1 MTGDDNRNH
10 RPEPVQT
17 DPSGDAAA
25 QRQRRPRTSKPKVK
39 TGCNNCKQR
48 RIKCDEKRPACTQC
62 VRSKKECKGYPPPPR
77 PRIFEEVA
85 IAPRPVT
92 SNIAVIASAPVAAT
106 STIAPRRPTIAIATK
121 PKRAVS
127 PPQQRITP
135 PLTPV
140 NHPESTFTSS
150 LMVHRPSVNLPFN
163 PQDGLYFQL
172 FRERTA
178 GELSGFFDSSFWTCS
193 VLRECHSEEA
203 IRHSVVALGALYK
216 TLEKMTESP
225 PGSPSDN
232 FDPVDHA
239 RLHWEVAF
247 RNYDS
252 ALKAIRNQ
260 TSTDSSTQ
268 RTSLM
273 ATVLLACFDS
283 FIGDHKQA
291 IRQIQTGLGL
301 LEQLRAERRRAF
313 LPRPEEPVEQDLIQ
327 MFTRLAIQ
335 AKSYDMAFHFPQ
347 PFVIRLTP
355 QNTDPTSP
363 TSEGGSPVS
372 TLQSPIPECFSSLVE
387 ARLAWDALCEKML
400 RFTETMFQYTS
411 STSPMGVLPRQLQQ
425 FGVGFKN
432 EIASWDNAFEP
443 ILNSRNAPG
452 KSSQEKAAISVLK
465 MFQIMGQILFL
476 MTFSDNESSFD
487 MFLPHFKKIVSLAEE
502 VVGDEEREAMAKRCP
517 NPQFCQHQSG
527 HPDIFGGGEW
537 TAKHIKP
544 SFSADL
550 GIVPPLYLVA
560 TKCRD
565 STIRRQAIQLLM
577 SSARREGMWD
587 SELIARIGMWIMAI
601 EEEGMTP
608 PGDSPRPSTSSTGPF
623 SAGSPGARSIGS
635 ISNGSPTSGYTDF
648 ESDRPLGPGGNAR
661 SYSIGRRESIA
672 TNGSV
677 NRSRTIPEEK
687 RVMVRAVDFD
697 LRSRTATLKCGSR
710 DLTPGMQDFKTRV
723 TQFVW

>member
-1 MTGDDNRNH
+1 
-10 RPEPVQT
+10 
-17 DPSGDAAA
+17 
-25 QRQRRPRTSKPKVK
+25 
-39 TGCNNCKQR
+39 
-48 RIKCDEKRPACTQC
+48 
-62 VRSKKECKGYPPPPR
+62 
-77 PRIFEEVA
+77 
-85 IAPRPVT
+85 
-92 SNIAVIASAPVAAT
+92 
-106 STIAPRRPTIAIATK
+106 
-121 PKRAVS
+121 
-127 PPQQRITP
+127 
-135 PLTPV
+135 
-140 NHPESTFTSS
+140 
-150 LMVHRPSVNLPFN
+150 MVHRPSVNLPFN

>member
-1 MTGDDNRNH
+1 MQVCAPFANH
-10 RPEPVQT
+10 LIIPRATQN
-17 DPSGDAAA
+17 PSSPYTKL
-25 QRQRRPRTSKPKVK
+25 RHCR
-39 TGCNNCKQR
+39 QR

-85 IAPRPVT
+85 IAPRPVNG
-92 SNIAVIASAPVAAT
+92 SVAVISPAPAAL
-106 STIAPRRPTIAIATK
+106 APRRPTIAIATK
-121 PKRAVS
+121 PKRAPS

-135 PLTPV
+135 PLTPIT
-140 NHPESTFTSS
+140 NPESVFTS
-150 LMVHRPSVNLPFN
+150 LTVHRPSVNLPFN

-225 PGSPSDN
+225 PGSPSDH
-232 FDPVDHA
+232 FDPTDHA
-239 RLHWEVAF
+239 MVHWEVAF

-252 ALKAIRNQ
+252 ALKAIRSQ
-260 TSTDSSTQ
+260 ASTDQSTQ

-313 LPRPEEPVEQDLIQ
+313 LPRPEEPVEQDLIH

-363 TSEGGSPVS
+363 SSEGGSPVS
-372 TLQSPIPECFSSLVE
+372 TLQSPIPETFSSLIE

-411 STSPMGVLPRQLQQ
+411 STSPMGVLPGQLQQ
-425 FGVGFKN
+425 FGAGFKN
-432 EIASWDNAFEP
+432 EIASWDHAFEP

-476 MTFSDNESSFD
+476 MTFSDNESKFD
-487 MFLPHFKKIVSLAEE
+487 AFLPQFQKIVTLAVE

-517 NPQFCQHQSG
+517 NPHFCQHQSG

-537 TAKHIKP
+537 SARHIKP

-565 STIRRQAIQLLM
+565 ATTRRQAIQLLM

-587 SELIARIGMWIMAI
+587 SELIARIGIWIMQI
-601 EEEGMTP
+601 EEEGAVP
-608 PGDSPRPSTSSTGPF
+608 DQSPRPSTSSTATF
-623 SAGSPGARSIGS
+623 SVGSPGARSTGS
-635 ISNGSPTSGYTDF
+635 ISNGSPASGYTDF

-661 SYSIGRRESIA
+661 WSNDRRESVA
-672 TNGSV
+672 THGSI
-677 NRSRTIPEEK
+677 SRGATIPEDK
-687 RVMVRAVDFD
+687 RVMVRAVEFD
-697 LRSRTATLKCGSR
+697 LRSRTATLQCGSR
-710 DLTPGMQDFKTRV
+710 DLTPGMQDFKTRT

>member
-1 MTGDDNRNH
+1 MTGDDNSRN
-10 RPEPVQT
+10 RPNPAQM
-17 DPSGDAAA
+17 DPSVDAA

-85 IAPRPVT
+85 IAPRPV
-92 SNIAVIASAPVAAT
+92 NGNVAVISPAPAAL
-106 STIAPRRPTIAIATK
+106 APRRPTIAIATK
-121 PKRAVS
+121 PKRAPS

-135 PLTPV
+135 PLTPIT
-140 NHPESTFTSS
+140 NPESVFTS
-150 LMVHRPSVNLPFN
+150 LTVHRPSVNLPFN

-225 PGSPSDN
+225 PGSPSDH
-232 FDPVDHA
+232 FDPTDHA
-239 RLHWEVAF
+239 MVHWEVAF

-252 ALKAIRNQ
+252 ALKAIRSQ
-260 TSTDSSTQ
+260 ASTDQSTQ

-313 LPRPEEPVEQDLIQ
+313 LPRPEEPVEQDLIH

-363 TSEGGSPVS
+363 SSEGGSPVS
-372 TLQSPIPECFSSLVE
+372 TLQSPIPESFSSLIE

-411 STSPMGVLPRQLQQ
+411 STSPMGVLPGQLQQ
-425 FGVGFKN
+425 FGAGFKN
-432 EIASWDNAFEP
+432 EIASWDHAFEP

-476 MTFSDNESSFD
+476 MTFSDNESKFD
-487 MFLPHFKKIVSLAEE
+487 AFLPQFQKIVALAVE

-517 NPQFCQHQSG
+517 NPHFCQHQSG

-537 TAKHIKP
+537 SARHIKP

-565 STIRRQAIQLLM
+565 ATTRRQAIQLLM

-587 SELIARIGMWIMAI
+587 SELIARIGIWIMQI
-601 EEEGMTP
+601 EEEGAVP
-608 PGDSPRPSTSSTGPF
+608 DQSPRPSTSSTATF
-623 SAGSPGARSIGS
+623 SVGSPGARSTGS
-635 ISNGSPTSGYTDF
+635 ISNGSPASGYTDF

-661 SYSIGRRESIA
+661 WSNDRRESVANHGNI
-672 TNGSV
+672 
-677 NRSRTIPEEK
+677 SRAGTIPEDK
-687 RVMVRAVDFD
+687 RVMVRAVEFD
-697 LRSRTATLKCGSR
+697 LRSRTATLQCGSR
-710 DLTPGMQDFKTRV
+710 DLTPGMQDFKTRT